1 MNHILFNGLF
11 CIALICP
18 GASSVALA
26 AGDGNGISRPLN
38 LSLPQEY
45 KVNGSSG
52 LFAEKPAPGRP
63 ENLPGIGEADR
74 PAAGQR
80 QYPPFGSGF
89 ENRQNAG
96 GMMGGH
102 PERAS
107 GYHGAGRGR

>member
-1 MNHILFNGLF
+1 MNRILFNGLF

-18 GASSVALA
+18 ASSSVAQA

-45 KVNGSSG
+45 KGNGSSG
-52 LFAEKPAPGRP
+52 LFAEKPAPGRA
-63 ENLPGIGEADR
+63 ETLPGIGEADR
-74 PAAGQR
+74 SAAGQK

-89 ENRQNAG
+89 ETRQNAG

-102 PERAS
+102 TERAS